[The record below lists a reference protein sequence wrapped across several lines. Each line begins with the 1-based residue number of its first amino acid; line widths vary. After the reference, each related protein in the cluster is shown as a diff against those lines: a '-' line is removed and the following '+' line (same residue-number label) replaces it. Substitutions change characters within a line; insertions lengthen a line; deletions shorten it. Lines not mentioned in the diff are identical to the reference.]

1 MLPIPGGLHNANTNL
16 GHRQNFAIQGRPALA
31 FPLPSPRQP
40 LASVAG
46 RRDETPEVSFVNQ
59 RIYGRDQTD
68 APIDLS
74 SEEEYIPL
82 IPKIEKDTMT
92 TTVYRRD
99 EEDVE
104 MEETPIRVSRTKVTK
119 KKVTTGVTK
128 RPRSTS
134 RKTRKQTADKAK
146 STMVNSEITVE

>member
-16 GHRQNFAIQGRPALA
+16 GRRQNFAIQGRPA

-46 RRDETPEVSFVNQ
+46 RRDEIPEVTFVNQ

-68 APIDLS
+68 APIDIS

-82 IPKIEKDTMT
+82 IPKVERDTMAT
-92 TTVYRRD
+92 IVYRRE
-99 EEDVE
+99 EEDVQ

-119 KKVTTGVTK
+119 KKATTGVAK

-146 STMVNSEITVE
+146 SNVNSEITVE